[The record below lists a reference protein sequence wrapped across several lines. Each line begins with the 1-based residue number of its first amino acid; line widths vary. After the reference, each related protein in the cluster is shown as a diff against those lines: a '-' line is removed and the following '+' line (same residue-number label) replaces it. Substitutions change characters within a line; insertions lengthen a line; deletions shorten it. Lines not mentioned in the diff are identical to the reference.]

1 MRKIFVKWLF
11 TAVVHWAYS
20 DNADGTGLTTSDNGQ
35 RYIGHYSDYTQADS
49 TDKTKYRWADRWAK
63 IPEDIQADIDSKADQ
78 ALTQEQ
84 LNALNERNQILES
97 EMQAKASMEAFSEL
111 EKAYHAFVAKNEKD
125 SAQSEQDLIEAGRRI
140 ELLTTQFG
148 GLKELKTF
156 IDTYMSSSNEGL
168 IIGKNDAS
176 STIKVSSDRISM
188 FSAGEEVMYISQG
201 VIHIDN
207 GIFTK
212 SLQIGRFRTEQYE
225 LNADMNVIRYVG

>member
-1 MRKIFVKWLF
+1 MK
-11 TAVVHWAYS
+11 
-20 DNADGTGLTTSDNGQ
+20 
-35 RYIGHYSDYTQADS
+35 
-49 TDKTKYRWADRWAK
+49 
-63 IPEDIQADIDSKADQ
+63 
-78 ALTQEQ
+78 
-84 LNALNERNQILES
+84 
-97 EMQAKASMEAFSEL
+97 AFSEL
-111 EKAYHAFVAKNEKD
+111 EKTYYAFVAKNEKD
-125 SAQSEQDLIEAGRRI
+125 SAQSEQDLIEASRRI

-207 GIFTK
+207 GIFSKTI
-212 SLQIGRFRTEQYE
+212 QIGRFREEQYH
-225 LNADMNVIRYVG
+225 LDADMNVIKYVGG